1 MAPRLTKVPEG
12 PPRSPGDL
20 KEVEDS
26 EPLPP
31 VDVFVALDFEAFVAF
46 EGGFAEKIF
55 FLTMSS
61 ERTTSSGLRFP

>member
-1 MAPRLTKVPEG
+1 MAPRLTEVREG

-55 FLTMSS
+55 SHL
-61 ERTTSSGLRFP
+61 LRARFASIKLWV